1 MGQHSLREDKTCLN
15 CQHVVEERFCTHC
28 GQENKHTRES
38 FHYLFTHFVEDLT
51 HYDGSFW
58 KTIKHL
64 LFSPAKLTKEYL
76 AGKRQTYV
84 PPVKLYIFIS
94 FVTFFLLSVL
104 PVFQSDDNS
113 IVKVTNTDQNKDSNT
128 KKISDV
134 IAIGEIKSVATLDS
148 IQKSLPREEKFNA
161 VEYWIMKKIAKI
173 SEHNTFEEFKY
184 KFVKS
189 IYQNLPKVI
198 FMYLPIFAFI
208 LWLFHNKKRWY
219 YYEHGV
225 YTFHYFSM
233 LLLSFSLFMLLSW
246 VLSWFGKNNT
256 TEIILG
262 IASVTMSFWWIFY
275 FFRSHRRMYLET
287 KFISRLKVSL
297 MFLINSIFIAI
308 FLVLLIAYSALNVN

>member
-1 MGQHSLREDKTCLN
+1 MGKHTLRKDMTCLN
-15 CQHVVEERFCTHC
+15 CHHVVEKRFCPNC

-38 FHYLFTHFVEDLT
+38 FHYLFTHFFEDLT

-64 LFSPAKLTKEYL
+64 LFNPAKLTKEYL

-104 PVFQSDDNS
+104 PVFHDEDDA
-113 IVKVTNTDQNKDSNT
+113 IVKVNNTEELKDINNK
-128 KKISDV
+128 KMSDV
-134 IAIGEIKSVATLDS
+134 PIMGNIKTVAAVDS
-148 IQKSLPREEKFNA
+148 IQKSLPEDKKYNIA
-161 VEYWIMKKIAKI
+161 EYWIMKKMAKVN
-173 SEHNTFEEFKY
+173 EHNTFQEFRE
-184 KFVKS
+184 KFTKS

-225 YTFHYFSM
+225 YTLHYFSM

-246 VLSWFGKNNT
+246 VLSWFGENGI
-256 TEIILG
+256 TEFIIG
-262 IASVTMSFWWIFY
+262 ISTITMVLWWIFY
-275 FFRSHRRMYLET
+275 FFRSHSRLYHET
-287 KFISRLKVSL
+287 KLISRCKVSI
-297 MFLINSIFIAI
+297 MFLINSLFISI
-308 FLVLLIAYSALNVN
+308 FLFLLLAYSALNVN